1 MDEPGVI
8 RLNARA
14 PGLPGSR
21 LSRWPPEALM
31 SGPGTGF
38 THWGLRTP
46 KMRDAMT
53 EFELD
58 AARRPHR
65 RRGLSGLGLLL
76 VVVGLLGLVVTYSR
90 LPPRFLGLWP
100 LVFVAVGLFG
110 LLRRPGWV
118 QELDL
123 GGQVS
128 RALDRP
134 RRLFSLLLVAIGALC
149 LPLTLGLLSTR
160 LIGPILLVALGLLL
174 LWRRAR

>member
-1 MDEPGVI
+1 MTPADSPSFHLVP
-8 RLNARA
+8 RA
-14 PGLPGSR
+14 
-21 LSRWPPEALM
+21 
-31 SGPGTGF
+31 
-38 THWGLRTP
+38 P
-46 KMRDAMT
+46 KMRAAMT

-76 VVVGLLGLVVTYSR
+76 VIVGLVVLAITYSR
-90 LPPRFLGLWP
+90 LPPRLFGLWP
-100 LVFVAVGLFG
+100 LTFVAVGIFG
-110 LLRRPGWV
+110 LVRRPGWV
-118 QELDL
+118 AELDVQF

-134 RRLFSLLLVAIGALC
+134 RRLFSLLLLALGGLC
-149 LPLTLGLLSTR
+149 LPFTLGVLSTR

>member
-1 MDEPGVI
+1 MY
-8 RLNARA
+8 R
-14 PGLPGSR
+14 
-21 LSRWPPEALM
+21 
-31 SGPGTGF
+31 PGTEF
-38 THWGLRTP
+38 TRWGLRTP

-53 EFELD
+53 EFELE

-90 LPPRFLGLWP
+90 LPPRLLGFWP

-123 GGQVS
+123 RVGGHVS

-149 LPLTLGLLSTR
+149 LPFTLGLLSTR